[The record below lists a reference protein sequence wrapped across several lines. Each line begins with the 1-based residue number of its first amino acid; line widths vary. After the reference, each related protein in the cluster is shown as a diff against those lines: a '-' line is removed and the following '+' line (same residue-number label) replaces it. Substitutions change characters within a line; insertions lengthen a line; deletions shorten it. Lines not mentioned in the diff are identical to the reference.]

1 MEAARKTEILHGI
14 VRKMMAG
21 GADIQTSEWIDFVE
35 AQNDGFRT
43 GPEIDAKVPDFTL
56 PDQSGRSRSLHDLT
70 GPNGLLLVFSRS
82 ADWWPYCR
90 NQLVEL
96 QNSLGQLKAH
106 GINAASITYDSREI
120 LSNFGDAY
128 KIEFSLLSDAGSKVI
143 RAFGIL
149 NTNVPEDHK
158 MMYGIPWPGEY
169 LIAPDGTVL
178 DKVFLRSYEHRAVA
192 SEVVLRHFDS
202 TGANSVE
209 INAGVLKATVALST
223 DRCFTGQE
231 LGLALEVRLDPG
243 WHIYGKPL
251 PANYQ
256 AVDLTLE
263 SPLIAEQS
271 LELPA
276 PTPLLL
282 KALGE
287 TLPVYGDGFKAHG
300 KVGIK
305 WSPPMPAPFL
315 LAMGEMINPGLY
327 QIAGTLRF
335 QACSDDI
342 CEPPQ
347 AIKFVLP
354 LTIEAG
360 VPAAPKK

>member
-1 MEAARKTEILHGI
+1 
-14 VRKMMAG
+14 
-21 GADIQTSEWIDFVE
+21 
-35 AQNDGFRT
+35 
-43 GPEIDAKVPDFTL
+43 
-56 PDQSGRSRSLHDLT
+56 
-70 GPNGLLLVFSRS
+70 
-82 ADWWPYCR
+82 
-90 NQLVEL
+90 
-96 QNSLGQLKAH
+96 LKAH

-120 LSNFGDAY
+120 LSNFSAAY
-128 KIEFSLLSDAGSKVI
+128 KIEFPMLSDAGSKVI

-169 LIAPDGTVL
+169 LIALDGTVL

-209 INAGVLKATVALST
+209 IDAGVLKATVALST
-223 DRCFTGQE
+223 DRCFTGQK

-256 AVDLTLE
+256 AIELTLE

-315 LAMGEMINPGLY
+315 MAMGEMINPGLY

-335 QACSDDI
+335 QACSDDV

-360 VPAAPKK
+360 VPAAPKKET